1 MEKTMFAFM
10 SIVTLVTVLIDSS
23 FINDMI
29 NAIKELSQMW

>member
-1 MEKTMFAFM
+1 MFAFM